1 MTTLVNGR
9 ETTSLPV
16 ADRGLQYG
24 DGLFETIALRAGLPL
39 LWERH
44 LQRLTEGCQ
53 RLGLAPPD
61 RLLLRQELDRIAG
74 TGMRAVAKIILTRG
88 ASGRGYRPDA
98 AGSVTRIVQRLAW
111 PAYPANAAHHG
122 VALRWCATRL
132 ARQPRLA
139 GLKHLN
145 RLEQVLARAEW
156 QDEYAEGLMCDS
168 DGLVIEGTKT
178 NLFLVQADGTLVT
191 PDLSQSGVAGV
202 MRAQVL
208 DSVTAMGLDCRV
220 GPVTVGMIESAQE
233 LFLTN
238 SLIGLWP
245 VRQLEARR
253 YVVGPISK
261 KIQATLQAAGCLAE
275 PVSA

>member
-1 MTTLVNGR
+1 MTTLVNGQV
-9 ETTSLPV
+9 TTSLPV

-24 DGLFETIALRAGLPL
+24 DGLFETIALRCGQPL

-61 RLLLRQELDRIAG
+61 GLLLRQELDRIAG
-74 TGMRAVAKIILTRG
+74 TEMRAVAKIILMRS
-88 ASGRGYRPDA
+88 AHLRGYRPEA
-98 AGSVTRIVQRLAW
+98 AGSVTRIVQCLAW
-111 PAYPANAAHHG
+111 PTHPANAARNG
-122 VALRWCATRL
+122 VAVRWCATRL
-132 ARQPRLA
+132 ARQLRLA

-156 QDEYAEGLMCDS
+156 QDEYAEGLMRDS

-178 NLFLVQADGTLVT
+178 NLFAVQADGTLVT

-202 MRAQVL
+202 MRAQIL
-208 DSVTAMGLDCRV
+208 DSAAALDLPCRIQ
-220 GPVTVGMIESAQE
+220 PVSVDMIESAQE

-245 VRQLEARR
+245 VMRLEARS
-253 YVVGPISK
+253 YVVGQISQK
-261 KIQATLQAAGCLAE
+261 LQAALQAANCLA
-275 PVSA
+275 